1 MGFKLQQVVVQAGSS
16 EFPTGDTD
24 ADRIARSKTLLTK
37 CAQALL
43 DCNVGWVMDTSLSP
57 QTTTYANI
65 PDKTNTNYPGLFFKN
80 TISGCKLFMGYFG
93 GNVYTNGIKDFSG
106 SDVIPVKHYKNHGGL
121 CMSMI
126 PGESTQTF
134 GTPSSTSFIPSH
146 ATRICGT
153 YWRETASEIQAGEYY
168 SAAYNPVSG
177 TYYSYSIMATDST
190 IAIYAFH
197 TTDSSVANLCSTPIY
212 AVGKIFGVISHSP
225 EQPNAYY
232 GVIMPRISS
241 YQYESWCDIGH
252 KSFSPYGTTIDV
264 PWSDIDTQGFTG
276 GSFAR
281 ADGTWVSGSQ
291 AINGYWC
298 NASFYTTDIAMCD
311 NGNTF
316 NLSGSYRWSP
326 IGMMVNTPSTQLA
339 TLGVTAGN
347 GFKGYL
353 DTELFGAGIP
363 STGVHLCDNGNK
375 IYMGTTSQGS
385 WVLGWD
391 SHNPSV
397 PA

>member
-1 MGFKLQQVVVQAGSS
+1 MGFKMQAFVVQAGTT

-43 DCNVGWVMDTSLSP
+43 DCNVGWAMDTSLSP

-65 PDKTNTNYPGLFFKN
+65 PDKTNTNWPGLFLKN

-106 SDVIPVKHYKNHGGL
+106 SDVIPVKQYKNHGGL

-153 YWRETASEIQAGEYY
+153 YIRGTSSAVSGENY
-168 SAAYNPVSG
+168 SAAYNPTNG
-177 TYYSYSIMATDST
+177 EYYSYNIMANDS
-190 IAIYAFH
+190 AIVVYANH
-197 TTDSSVANLCSTPIY
+197 TESYAELWCPIY
-212 AVGKIFGVISHSP
+212 AVGRIFGVISHVPSV
-225 EQPNAYY
+225 PNAYY
-232 GVIMPRISS
+232 GVILFRVDSGF
-241 YQYESWCDIGH
+241 YEGWCDVQNA
-252 KSFSPYGTTIDV
+252 SFSNVFGSGTTKV
-264 PWSDIDTQGFTG
+264 PWSNTATQGFPG
-276 GSFAR
+276 GAFAR

-298 NASFYTTDIAMCD
+298 NASFYTMDLVMCS
-311 NGNTF
+311 NSGNTF
-316 NLSGSYRWSP
+316 YQNNAYRWSP
-326 IGMMVNTPSTQLA
+326 IGMIVNTTSTQLDA
-339 TLGVTAGN
+339 LGVTSGN

-353 DTELFGAGIP
+353 DTNLFRATNTDVA
-363 STGVHLCDNGNK
+363 TGLLDNGKFLAPEGGNVCGW
-375 IYMGTTSQGS
+375 I
-385 WVLGWD
+385 LGWD
-391 SHNPSV
+391 PSNPS
-397 PA
+397 PHNT